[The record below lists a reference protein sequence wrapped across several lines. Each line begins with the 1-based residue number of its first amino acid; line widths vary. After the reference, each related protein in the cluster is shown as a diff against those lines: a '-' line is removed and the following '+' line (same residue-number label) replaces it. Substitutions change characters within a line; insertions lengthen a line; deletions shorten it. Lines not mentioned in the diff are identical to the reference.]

1 MDRRAFLL
9 IITSALTI
17 ANFYLENQLVSL
29 ASLIILGCT
38 SLFLLSFKGPQK
50 KLRQVN
56 HAQKEAHQLLHEM
69 AEINETR
76 TQHHHLETELSR
88 LSGIISSA
96 ISTLSASFN
105 GLIDKCH
112 EQNLH
117 LNTLFESSQN
127 RHRDNARY
135 SEYVVEASDL
145 FHSTLSNFAEMSET
159 SKTLVQAMDALREQT
174 EVINKLV
181 SEVDGISEQT
191 NLLALNAAIEA
202 ARAGEAGRGF
212 AVVADEVRNLSKRS
226 SHFSEQIKTASSES
240 QKTIKTATIVIEQM
254 ASLDIT
260 EAETIKEQI
269 DRVISEI
276 NQLDQNVEVEI
287 NTSSQLAE
295 QIESDINDAVR
306 GLQFEDMCQQLTERM
321 SKRLAA
327 FDHYFSTLE
336 QALHLL
342 ENYQSNDTASLQK
355 MRSEFT
361 ALRNELVELP
371 TASFDLSSPVKQS
384 SVSEGEIDLF

>member
-1 MDRRAFLL
+1 MLAITALLL
-9 IITSALTI
+9 II
-17 ANFYLENQLVSL
+17 NVYFDNQWLNLISL
-29 ASLIILGCT
+29 AVLGAA
-38 SLFLLSFKGPQK
+38 SLFLLSFKAPQK
-50 KLRQVN
+50 KLKHVN

-76 TQHHHLETELSR
+76 VQHHHLETELSR

-96 ISTLSASFN
+96 IGTLTTSFN

-112 EQNLH
+112 DQNLH

-127 RHRDNARY
+127 RHQDNARY
-135 SEYVVEASDL
+135 SEYVVEASEL
-145 FHSTLSNFAEMSET
+145 FHSTLNNFAEMSQT
-159 SKTLVQAMDALREQT
+159 SQTLVEAMNALKEQT

-181 SEVDGISEQT
+181 GEVDGISEQT

-226 SHFSEQIKTASSES
+226 SHFSEQIKTASAES
-240 QKTIKTATIVIEQM
+240 QKTIGTATSVIEQM

-260 EAETIKEQI
+260 EAESIKGQI
-269 DRVISEI
+269 DKVISEI

-287 NTSSQLAE
+287 NTSAQLAE

-321 SKRLAA
+321 TKRLVT

-342 ENYQSNDTASLQK
+342 ENYQSADAASLQK

-361 ALRNELVELP
+361 ALRSELVELP
-371 TASFDLSSPVKQS
+371 AASFDLSSPVKQS
-384 SVSEGEIDLF
+384 SVAEGEVDLF